1 MRGNSHPDPVNFGLP
16 VGPLGRDTD
25 LFQRLSGV
33 QMSSTGFQEHSRT
46 ILERARAGLR
56 SLYVGDSL
64 AMPVHWYYNPMDIF
78 KDFPGGIQQLE
89 NAPTHHPSS
98 IMSLHSTAQGGR
110 RKQSAGGG
118 REIVGQVILKGKR
131 AFWDIP
137 HQHYHQGMRAGQ
149 NTLNAH
155 CTRVVTRSITA
166 AGGRYD
172 PKRFLADYISFMTAD
187 NPQHPDTYAES
198 FHRGF
203 FANLE
208 NGNPPERCGAITHD
222 TPSVGGLVMV
232 PPIAIATL
240 LQGNSLESTQKVCR
254 QHLFLTHPDAFLAK
268 ICDAFVQLI
277 STLLFREV
285 DENPEQYIADTAQR
299 SMGINVRSLVAKAR
313 SDSDVV
319 GGRYSPAC
327 YITDSWPS
335 ILYLATQYVQ
345 DPQAGLLANTNLG
358 GDNVHR
364 GAVLGVILGLAT
376 SRTVDEFFQ
385 ELKDRQALDEEI
397 GFLIGQGH

>member
-1 MRGNSHPDPVNFGLP
+1 M
-16 VGPLGRDTD
+16 
-25 LFQRLSGV
+25 
-33 QMSSTGFQEHSRT
+33 
-46 ILERARAGLR
+46 ERARAGLR

-78 KDFPGGIQQLE
+78 KDFPVGIQQLE
-89 NAPTHHPSS
+89 DAPTHHPSS

-110 RKQSAGGG
+110 RKQAGDGG

-131 AFWDIP
+131 PFWDIP
-137 HQHYHQGMRAGQ
+137 HQHYHQGMRAGE

-155 CTRVVTRSITA
+155 CARVVTRSITA
-166 AGGRYD
+166 SGGHYD
-172 PKRFLADYISFMTAD
+172 PKRFVADYISFMTAD

-203 FANLE
+203 FAHLE
-208 NGNPPERCGAITHD
+208 NGSPPERCGAITHD

-240 LQGNSLESTQKVCR
+240 LQGDSLESTQKVCR
-254 QHLFLTHPDAFLAK
+254 EHLFLTHPDPFLAK

-277 STLLFREV
+277 STLLFRDV

-299 SMGINVRSLVAKAR
+299 SMGINVRSLVARAR

-335 ILYLATQYVQ
+335 ILYLASKYVQ

-376 SRTVDEFFQ
+376 SRTVDDFFQ
-385 ELKDRQALDEEI
+385 NLKDRQAVDEEI
-397 GFLIGQGH
+397 GFLIGQER

>member
-1 MRGNSHPDPVNFGLP
+1 
-16 VGPLGRDTD
+16 
-25 LFQRLSGV
+25 
-33 QMSSTGFQEHSRT
+33 MSAAGFHDHSRT

-78 KDFPGGIQQLE
+78 KEYPGGIQQLE
-89 NAPTHHPSS
+89 DAPKYHPSS

-110 RKQSAGGG
+110 RIQSARD

-131 AFWDIP
+131 AFWDLP
-137 HQHYHQGMRAGQ
+137 HQHYHQGMKAGQ

-155 CTRVVTRSITA
+155 CARVVTRSMIA

-172 PKRFLADYISFMTAD
+172 PKRFLTDYIRFMTAD
-187 NPQHPDTYAES
+187 IPQHPDTYAES
-198 FHRGF
+198 YHRGF

-208 NGNPPERCGAITHD
+208 NGNPPERSGAITHD

-240 LQGNSLESTQKVCR
+240 LHGNSLENTQDECR
-254 QHLFLTHPDAFLAK
+254 EHLFLTHPDAFLAR

-277 STLLFREV
+277 STLLFRED
-285 DENPEQYIADTAQR
+285 DESPQQYIADTAQK
-299 SMGINVRSLVAKAR
+299 SMGINMSSLGARAR

-335 ILYLATQYVQ
+335 ILYLASKYAN
-345 DPQAGLLANTNLG
+345 DPKAGLLANTNLG

-364 GAVLGVILGLAT
+364 GAVLGVILGLST

-385 ELKDRQALDEEI
+385 GLKDRQALDAEI
-397 GFLIGQGH
+397 DALIGMNIEKGDN